1 MARHRKYVVKLSDE
15 EVQRLK
21 KIIRNVKTSQTIRS
35 RCQILLLL
43 DMAHGQTYNYEE
55 CATVTGT
62 CIATVSNLSSILIHK
77 ILHIHKVYLS
87 LLSLPSA
94 NAAGQKLNSIA
105 KTSSNAVIRLT
116 FIRIFIS

>member
-43 DMAHGQTYNYEE
+43 DMAHGQTYRPLVCMDE
-55 CATVTGT
+55 ARSG
-62 CIATVSNLSSILIHK
+62 A
-77 ILHIHKVYLS
+77 
-87 LLSLPSA
+87 
-94 NAAGQKLNSIA
+94 
-105 KTSSNAVIRLT
+105 
-116 FIRIFIS
+116 